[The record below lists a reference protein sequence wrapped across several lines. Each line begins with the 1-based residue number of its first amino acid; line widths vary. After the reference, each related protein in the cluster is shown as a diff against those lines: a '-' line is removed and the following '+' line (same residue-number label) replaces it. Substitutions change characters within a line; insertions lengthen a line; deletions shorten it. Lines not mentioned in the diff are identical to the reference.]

1 MFDKTLNDLK
11 YSSKEEL
18 DKKLNEGDTIKDLDF
33 IADIGEVLGY
43 SKEDIEK
50 AYKIV
55 VSKNQMIMVM
65 SVFYDQNK
73 VEPFIVNGRNINYSS
88 KNLDNFS
95 FEVWVALK
103 ENLNIESIKLFVK
116 GFVKS
121 IFDNM

>member
-1 MFDKTLNDLK
+1 MFDKTLNNLK

-18 DKKLNEGDTIKDLDF
+18 NKKLNEGDTIEELDF
-33 IADIGEVLGY
+33 IADIGEILKY
-43 SKEDIEK
+43 SKEDIEE

-73 VEPFIVNGRNINYSS
+73 VEPFIVNGCNVNYSS
-88 KNLDNFS
+88 KNLDDFS

-116 GFVKS
+116 CFVKS

>member
-95 FEVWVALK
+95 FEVWVTLK

>member
-1 MFDKTLNDLK
+1 MFDKTLNNLK

-18 DKKLNEGDTIKDLDF
+18 NKKLNEGDTIEELDF
-33 IADIGEVLGY
+33 IADIGEILKY
-43 SKEDIEK
+43 SKEDIEE

-73 VEPFIVNGRNINYSS
+73 VEPFIVNGCNVNYSS
-88 KNLDNFS
+88 KNLDDFS

>member
-1 MFDKTLNDLK
+1 MFDKTLNNLK

-18 DKKLNEGDTIKDLDF
+18 NKKLNEGDTIEELDF
-33 IADIGEVLGY
+33 IADIGEILKY
-43 SKEDIEK
+43 SKEDIKE

-73 VEPFIVNGRNINYSS
+73 VEPFIVNGCNVNYSS
-88 KNLDNFS
+88 KNLDDFS

-116 GFVKS
+116 CFVKS

>member
-1 MFDKTLNDLK
+1 MFDKTLNNLK
-11 YSSKEEL
+11 YSSKDEIN
-18 DKKLNEGDTIKDLDF
+18 KKLNEGDTIEELDF
-33 IADIGEVLGY
+33 IADIGEILKY
-43 SKEDIEK
+43 SKDDIEE

-73 VEPFIVNGRNINYSS
+73 VEPFIVNGCNVNYSS
-88 KNLDNFS
+88 KNLDDFS
-95 FEVWVALK
+95 FEVWVVLK

>member
-1 MFDKTLNDLK
+1 MFDKTLNNLK
-11 YSSKEEL
+11 YSSKEEIN
-18 DKKLNEGDTIKDLDF
+18 KKLNEGDTIEELDF
-33 IADIGEVLGY
+33 IADIGEILKY
-43 SKEDIEK
+43 SKDDIEE

-73 VEPFIVNGRNINYSS
+73 VEPFIVNGCNVNYSS
-88 KNLDNFS
+88 KNLDDFS
-95 FEVWVALK
+95 FEVWVVLK

>member
-1 MFDKTLNDLK
+1 MFDKTLNNLK

-18 DKKLNEGDTIKDLDF
+18 NKKLNEGDTIEELDF
-33 IADIGEVLGY
+33 IADIGEILKY
-43 SKEDIEK
+43 SKEDIEE

-73 VEPFIVNGRNINYSS
+73 VEPFIVNGCNVNYSS
-88 KNLDNFS
+88 KNLDDFS
-95 FEVWVALK
+95 FEVWVVLK

>member
-1 MFDKTLNDLK
+1 MFDKTLNNLK

-18 DKKLNEGDTIKDLDF
+18 NKKLNEGDTIEELDF
-33 IADIGEVLGY
+33 IADIGEILKY
-43 SKEDIEK
+43 SKEDIEE

-73 VEPFIVNGRNINYSS
+73 VEPFIVNGCNVNYSS
-88 KNLDNFS
+88 KNLDDFS

-121 IFDNM
+121 IFDNI